1 MKADA
6 VEMDEMCVSLGTK
19 KNKVWL
25 WLAVSRY
32 TGQIL
37 SAALGNRSFETLERL
52 YLGLPARYRYR
63 LVYTDGYVV
72 YAQFFSGWQHR
83 LCEKGDGGTC
93 TVEGVNNALRHRC
106 PYLAR
111 RSSSVARSWG
121 WLWARLLLVFNAHN
135 QAGWKRLRRRNKR
148 TKTTQSE
155 K

>member
-1 MKADA
+1 M
-6 VEMDEMCVSLGTK
+6 SLGTK

-25 WLAVSRY
+25 WLAVFRY

-37 SAALGNRSFETLERL
+37 SAALGPRRFETLERL
-52 YLGLPARYRYR
+52 YYGLPAQYRYR

-72 YAQFFSGWQHR
+72 YAQFFCGWQHR
-83 LCEKGDGGTC
+83 LCAKGDEGTC
-93 TVEGVNNALRHRC
+93 TVEGVNNSLRHRC

-111 RSSSVARSWG
+111 RSWSLPRSSG

-135 QAGWKRLRRRNKR
+135 QAGWKRLRRR
-148 TKTTQSE
+148 TKTTRLG

>member
-1 MKADA
+1 MKQGHRA
-6 VEMDEMCVSLGTK
+6 VLG
-19 KNKVWL
+19 
-25 WLAVSRY
+25 AP
-32 TGQIL
+32 
-37 SAALGNRSFETLERL
+37 SFEPVERV
-52 YLGLPARYRYR
+52 YQGLPAHYRYR

-111 RSSSVARSWG
+111 RSSSLARSSG

-135 QAGWKRLRRRNKR
+135 QAGCKRLRRR

-155 K
+155 E